1 MKADQVVSALSA
13 ALGTKFQKYE
23 LRPCEVGVRKKWTV
37 EEIWAE
43 VPREA
48 IPEAVAVLKSLGPLH
63 ISVIFGHDAGEE
75 IELLYHLA
83 VGFGTEG
90 GEVMVTLR
98 TRVPK
103 NDPAVPSICG
113 ILPGAETTEREKIEF
128 LGVDF
133 PGIPRKDHVFLP
145 DDFPV
150 HPWRRDE
157 PELEQYLHR
166 MVEWEKGD
174 DRERSG
180 SA

>member
-1 MKADQVVSALSA
+1 MKAAQVLEALASS
-13 ALGTKFQKYE
+13 LGEKLKSHE
-23 LRPCEVGVRKKWTV
+23 LRPREVGVRRKWTV

-43 VPREA
+43 VSREA
-48 IPEAVAVLKSLGPLH
+48 IPQAVAALKNLGPLH
-63 ISVIFGHDAGEE
+63 ISVISGNDAGDT

-98 TRVPK
+98 TFLPK
-103 NDPAVPSICG
+103 GEPTVPSITG

-133 PGIPRKDHVFLP
+133 VGIPRRDHVFLP
-145 DDFPV
+145 DDLPV

-157 PELEQYLHR
+157 PELQKFLHR
-166 MVEWEKGD
+166 MVEWERD
-174 DRERSG
+174 DG
-180 SA
+180 SQKS